1 MIRLS
6 IATRQALARL
16 TVPVLFA
23 LSFCVML
30 IGKADTVLVDRA
42 RVELGDALGP
52 LYALAAGPLADL
64 RETLADAS
72 GLWSMRTENARLR
85 TEVAKLRQWQGV
97 ALTLDEENRR
107 LKAQLAWIPEPA
119 ASFVTARVVADDG
132 GLYVRAVL
140 LAVGPHHGVRRGE
153 VALDG
158 AGLVGRVT
166 EVGTRTARVLLITD
180 LNSRI
185 PVTIEGADGQGSRA
199 ILVGTNGP
207 RPHLL
212 YWSGAAPLEGA
223 RIVTSG
229 EANAFPPNLPVGTM
243 HWSASHAAEV
253 VPAANLGQLEIV
265 RLFDYRLGSDG
276 VQPGKPDG

>member
-1 MIRLS
+1 
-6 IATRQALARL
+6 ARL

-23 LSFCVML
+23 LSFSVML
-30 IGKADTVLVDRA
+30 IGKADTVLVVRTV
-42 RVELGDALGP
+42 VELGDALGP
-52 LYALAAGPLADL
+52 LYALAARPLADM
-64 RETLADAS
+64 RATLADAS

-85 TEVAKLRQWQGV
+85 AEVARLRQWQGV

-119 ASFVTARVVADDG
+119 ARFVTARVVADDG
-132 GLYVRAVL
+132 GLYARAVL
-140 LAVGPHHGVRRGE
+140 LAVGPHHGVHRGE

-185 PVTIEGADGQGSRA
+185 PVTIEGAEGQGARA

-223 RIVTSG
+223 RVVTSG
-229 EANAFPPNLPVGTM
+229 EANAFPANLPVGTM
-243 HWSASHAAEV
+243 HWSPSHAAEV
-253 VPAANLGQLEIV
+253 VPAANLDQLEIL
-265 RLFDYRLGSDG
+265 RLFDYRLGSDS
-276 VQPGKPDG
+276 VQTGKPDG

>member
-52 LYALAAGPLADL
+52 LYALAAGPLADM
-64 RETLADAS
+64 RATLADAS

-85 TEVAKLRQWQGV
+85 AEVAKLRQWQGV

-132 GLYVRAVL
+132 GLYARAVL

-229 EANAFPPNLPVGTM
+229 EANAFPANLPVGTL
-243 HWSASHAAEV
+243 HWSASHAPEV

-265 RLFDYRLGSDG
+265 RLFDYRLGADG
-276 VQPGKPDG
+276 VPPGKPDG